1 MITHDTVL
9 NAMRE
14 INPAFVC
21 VTRHFGTPVALEAL
35 ANILVV
41 NPAVAYGEEVTMATV
56 GEIAANAAPVA
67 HMWRALAAA
76 QDPSWDTRN
85 D

>member
-14 INPAFVC
+14 INPAFVS
-21 VTRHFGTPVALEAL
+21 VTRHFGTPVAREAR
-35 ANILVV
+35 ANISVV
-41 NPAVAYGEEVTMATV
+41 NLAAAYGGEVTMATL
-56 GEIAANAAPVA
+56 GEIATDAAPVA

-76 QDPSWDTRN
+76 QDHELGHA
-85 D
+85 